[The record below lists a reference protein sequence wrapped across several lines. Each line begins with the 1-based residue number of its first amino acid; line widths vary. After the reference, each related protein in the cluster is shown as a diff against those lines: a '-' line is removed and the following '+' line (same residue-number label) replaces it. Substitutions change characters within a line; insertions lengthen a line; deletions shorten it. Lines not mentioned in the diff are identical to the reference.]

1 VFDIELETIVAKL
14 PNVDVFTGKKQIV
27 GDNIICATLK
37 NIVIYDKDLR
47 EVSISGAFPS
57 QNHLE
62 LSMDILDENLIHIYA
77 PDFNTVTDLRT
88 MKVLHSCPAKIVS
101 YFVLFAA
108 IKLIELYLKN

>member
-1 VFDIELETIVAKL
+1 MFDIELETIVAKL

-47 EVSISGAFPS
+47 EVSNSRAFPS
-57 QNHLE
+57 QNHQE

-88 MKVLHSCPAKIVS
+88 MKVVHSCPAKIVS

-108 IKLIELYLKN
+108 IKLIEFYLKN